1 MRAQVL
7 PTVART
13 TKGTLKCPLYSWGE
27 PTLLTS
33 MGRARATACC
43 MHCATA
49 LATLFNTH
57 SHHVSA
63 EPLHGYHLS
72 YREHA
77 RNVQGYCVRVIGT
90 LNQHLIMD
98 L

>member
-13 TKGTLKCPLYSWGE
+13 TKGTLRCPLYSWGE

-49 LATLFNTH
+49 LATLLNTAIMCQ
-57 SHHVSA
+57 SNRFMTIMENTRA
-63 EPLHGYHLS
+63 T
-72 YREHA
+72 YRDI
-77 RNVQGYCVRVIGT
+77 V
-90 LNQHLIMD
+90 
-98 L
+98 